1 MVLQPF
7 MPTCLLAAT
16 RDASVPMSA
25 EESFSTLTDR
35 RMSGMKGWVYLAGA
49 PPGTELRVRPSPA
62 KAAGEAMRKSA
73 AAAPAALEERELRGE
88 DAGNGRDG
96 SVSFGDHFRTELS
109 VRSIS
114 GLFIYPLFP
123 GSKDDENGARLGPRS
138 SPSPIRSRDL
148 SIVDTGCR
156 IGRRDR
162 RRASIASRASPT
174 RARWGREKHARF
186 SRFRDF
192 PEICRRDG
200 PATYA
205 DFCSLAAAL
214 VALTWATARTVVL
227 AATANIFLRDDEVGC
242 VNGVDNR
249 KPEEEESR
257 QGRVGKLAL
266 GQSDASMNGP

>member
-25 EESFSTLTDR
+25 EESFSTLTER

-49 PPGTELRVRPSPA
+49 PPGVELRVRPSA

-96 SVSFGDHFRTELS
+96 SVSFGDHTSELS

-114 GLFIYPLFP
+114 GLCIYPLFP

-156 IGRRDR
+156 IARRDR
-162 RRASIASRASPT
+162 RRATIASRASPT
-174 RARWGREKHARF
+174 RARWGREKHARC

-214 VALTWATARTVVL
+214 VALTWATAR
-227 AATANIFLRDDEVGC
+227 
-242 VNGVDNR
+242 

-257 QGRVGKLAL
+257 GKTGSTRSSA
-266 GQSDASMNGP
+266 NHIRE

>member
-1 MVLQPF
+1 M
-7 MPTCLLAAT
+7 
-16 RDASVPMSA
+16 
-25 EESFSTLTDR
+25 
-35 RMSGMKGWVYLAGA
+35 
-49 PPGTELRVRPSPA
+49 
-62 KAAGEAMRKSA
+62 
-73 AAAPAALEERELRGE
+73 
-88 DAGNGRDG
+88 
-96 SVSFGDHFRTELS
+96 
-109 VRSIS
+109 RSIS

-148 SIVDTGCR
+148 RIVDTGCR

-186 SRFRDF
+186 SQFRDF

-257 QGRVGKLAL
+257 EERGKLAL
-266 GQSDASMNGP
+266 GQSGSSLNPVSVPIRCSNLPKRDRISSQSKLAVKKIGLINYELNRGHSWTESPYDDHRRFRFI

>member
-7 MPTCLLAAT
+7 MPSCLLAAT

-25 EESFSTLTDR
+25 EESFSTLTER

-96 SVSFGDHFRTELS
+96 SVSFGDHTSELS

-114 GLFIYPLFP
+114 GLCIYPLFP

-156 IGRRDR
+156 IARRDR
-162 RRASIASRASPT
+162 RRATIASRASPT
-174 RARWGREKHARF
+174 RARWGREKHARC

-257 QGRVGKLAL
+257 GKTGSTRSSA
-266 GQSDASMNGP
+266 NHIRE

>member
-1 MVLQPF
+1 
-7 MPTCLLAAT
+7 
-16 RDASVPMSA
+16 
-25 EESFSTLTDR
+25 
-35 RMSGMKGWVYLAGA
+35 
-49 PPGTELRVRPSPA
+49 LRVRPSA

-96 SVSFGDHFRTELS
+96 SVSFGDHTSELS

-114 GLFIYPLFP
+114 GLCIYPLFP
-123 GSKDDENGARLGPRS
+123 GSTSGREGKDDENGARLGPRS
-138 SPSPIRSRDL
+138 SPSPIRSRDRR
-148 SIVDTGCR
+148 IVDTGCR
-156 IGRRDR
+156 IARRDR

-257 QGRVGKLAL
+257 ERRVWENW
-266 GQSDASMNGP
+266 QSANQRRDEKNRRFSRLDPMVVSIR